1 MCGFL
6 GSITFNEISDIDFE
20 KYNKRIECRGPDEKV
35 VICNKNFVNPNLY
48 HNYTFNRLS
57 IIDLSKNASQP
68 MQSNEFNSLIM
79 FNGEIYN
86 HKELRAFLEQKGVNF
101 KSSHSDTEAL
111 LLGLSTMGMD
121 FLKKLNG
128 QFAIFFQDI
137 NKNEYYLVRDRF
149 GQKPLYF
156 ANNSE
161 GFYFGSDLISVK
173 NLSNNHKFNEDQIKN
188 FINFGSSITPSSFFS
203 NVF

>member
-6 GSITFNEISDIDFE
+6 GSITFKEISNVDFE
-20 KYNKRIECRGPDEKV
+20 KYNNRIECRGPDEKV
-35 VICNKNFVNPNLY
+35 VICNKNFVNPDIY

-68 MQSNEFNSLIM
+68 MQSDEFNSLIM

-86 HKELRAFLEQKGVNF
+86 HKELRAFLEQKGVMF

-128 QFAIFFQDI
+128 QFAIFFHDI
-137 NKNEYYLVRDRF
+137 NKNEYYLKYKSKYKDF
-149 GQKPLYF
+149 FK
-156 ANNSE
+156 
-161 GFYFGSDLISVK
+161 K
-173 NLSNNHKFNEDQIKN
+173 NYDAFLKSNNQKAGIKTYSLVVDLLINEYQSKI
-188 FINFGSSITPSSFFS
+188 
-203 NVF
+203 